1 MTAQTAQTA
10 QTKKGEN
17 LMKPITIAVANQKGG
32 VGKSTVTRELASACA
47 LNGYKVLMIDAD
59 PQGNLTN
66 SWIENLEEI
75 NPISLAHVLIRGN
88 STKKEDA
95 LPLKSAMTATPVPN
109 LDLVGT
115 DYKLIGIE
123 KEPSSTVYRL
133 KREIGEHA
141 GDYDFVFIDC
151 PPHLG
156 NALESALI
164 AADFLLIPCAATA
177 MGLEGLS
184 QLAYTAE
191 RIKIDINPDLKILG
205 AVVNLYKSRR
215 FLASEAYRV
224 IESRKDIVPYIFKQ
238 VLSDYA
244 EIAEAPSY
252 RLPVLLTAPGSVAAK
267 QIKQL
272 TKEFCKKL
280 DVPEKKRKSKKA
292 GQTA

>member
-1 MTAQTAQTA
+1 
-10 QTKKGEN
+10 
-17 LMKPITIAVANQKGG
+17 MKPITIAVANQKGG

-47 LNGYKVLMIDAD
+47 LNGYNVLMIDAD

-66 SWIENLEEI
+66 SWIENLEEV
-75 NPISLAHVLIRGN
+75 NPITLAHVLIRPN
-88 STKKEDA
+88 TTKKADA
-95 LPLKSAMTATPVPN
+95 LPLKSAMLATPVPN

-133 KREIGEHA
+133 KKEIAEHA
-141 GDYDFVFIDC
+141 AEYDFVFIDC

-164 AADFLLIPCAATA
+164 AADYLLIPCAATA

-191 RIKIDINPDLKILG
+191 RISMDINPDLKILG
-205 AVVNLYKSRR
+205 AVVNLYKTRR

-238 VLSDYA
+238 VLNDYA

-252 RLPVLLTAPGSVAAK
+252 RLPVLVTAPSSMAAK
-267 QIKQL
+267 QIFAL
-272 TKEFCKKL
+272 L
-280 DVPEKKRKSKKA
+280 RKA
-292 GQTA
+292 G

>member
-1 MTAQTAQTA
+1 
-10 QTKKGEN
+10 
-17 LMKPITIAVANQKGG
+17 MKPLTIAIANQKGG
-32 VGKSTVTRELASACA
+32 VGKSTVTRELAAACA
-47 LNGYKVLMIDAD
+47 LNGYNILMIDSD

-66 SWIENLEEI
+66 SWIENLDEI
-75 NPISLAHVLIRGN
+75 NPINLAHVLIRPATGKREAVV
-88 STKKEDA
+88 S
-95 LPLKSAMTATPVPN
+95 LKAAMSATQVPN

-123 KEPSSTVYRL
+123 KEPPSTVYRL
-133 KREIGEHA
+133 KREIADNGA
-141 GDYDFVFIDC
+141 DYDLVFIDC

-164 AADFLLIPCAATA
+164 AADYLLIPCAATA

-191 RIKIDINPDLKILG
+191 RISADINPDLKILG

-215 FLASEAYRV
+215 FLANEAYRL

-238 VLSDYA
+238 VLNDYT

-252 RLPVLLTAPGSVAAK
+252 FLPVLISAPHSEAAK

-272 TKEFCKKL
+272 TKEFCQRL
-280 DVPEKKRKSKKA
+280 DLPEKKKKA
-292 GQTA
+292 KRAQQKG